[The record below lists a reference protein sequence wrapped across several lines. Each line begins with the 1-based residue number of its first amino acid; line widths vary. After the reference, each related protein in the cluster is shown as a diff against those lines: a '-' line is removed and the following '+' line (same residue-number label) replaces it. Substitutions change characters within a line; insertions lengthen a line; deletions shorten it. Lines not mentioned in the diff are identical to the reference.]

1 MVLVL
6 VTGSVICSYVGE
18 SNAIGFNGMTSGNG
32 FGSCKH
38 DRLREMPQ
46 CYWFYLG

>member
-18 SNAIGFNGMTSGNG
+18 SNAIGFNGMTSGIGGGNG

-38 DRLREMPQ
+38 DRL
-46 CYWFYLG
+46 